1 MAREVKVG
9 DIVKLKC
16 CPQEMVVERS
26 VEDYVKYHLSC
37 VWIDDCGDPH
47 REQYPYDILNFV
59 AEGSAEAKFKGK
71 PAPEEEPVTIK
82 DSEIPF

>member
-1 MAREVKVG
+1 MSREVKIG

-16 CPQEMVVERS
+16 CPQAMVVESIGR
-26 VEDYVKYHLSC
+26 EDEVRC
-37 VWIDDCGDPH
+37 VWIDDFGKPYCERYFPH
-47 REQYPYDILNFV
+47 VLNFV
-59 AEGSAEAKFKGK
+59 AEGAAEARFKNK